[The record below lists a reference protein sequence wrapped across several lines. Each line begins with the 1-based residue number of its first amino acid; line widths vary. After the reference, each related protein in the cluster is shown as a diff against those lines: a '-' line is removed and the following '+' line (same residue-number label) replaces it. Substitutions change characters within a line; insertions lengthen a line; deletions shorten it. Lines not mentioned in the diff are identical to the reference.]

1 MAKGKRPKITSMGS
15 GGGMSREEAEAIGK
29 RVTIQP
35 VSTSTPT
42 PPPPLPIK
50 ESVVDNSD
58 EQMVIVR
65 VRKSFKKRAKA
76 KASALDM
83 KLYEYLEKLIAE
95 DLDKG

>member
-15 GGGMSREEAEAIGK
+15 SGGMSREEAEAIGK

-35 VSTSTPT
+35 VSTPT
-42 PPPPLPIK
+42 TPPPLPIK
-50 ESVVDNSD
+50 EQVVDNPD

-65 VRKSFKKRAKA
+65 VRKSFKKKAKA
-76 KASALDM
+76 KASALDL

-95 DLDKG
+95 DLDRD

>member
-35 VSTSTPT
+35 VSTPT
-42 PPPPLPIK
+42 PPLPQTVK
-50 ESVVDNSD
+50 EKPADNPD

-95 DLDKG
+95 DLDRD

>member
-35 VSTSTPT
+35 VSTPT
-42 PPPPLPIK
+42 TPPPLPTKK
-50 ESVVDNSD
+50 ESVNNPD

-83 KLYEYLEKLIAE
+83 KLYEYLEKLISE
-95 DLDKG
+95 DLEKE